1 MVKKFQKKLLII
13 YFKNYIHY
21 NKMSKNSLP
30 IMRYIKNNNINYL
43 NAILNTINI
52 NNESITS
59 NTVSKILNFS
69 CKSGEIYIL
78 HNLSKIINN
87 NNNNIFINIDD
98 YCEAIKNIS
107 VNIKLNDIIK
117 YLLRPEWSK
126 KFIYKNENN
135 NPTNISSNSILYF
148 YDILKMI
155 IINYYDS
162 IIDTTLDSND
172 KLQLQLINKN
182 EKNLELNFKFSNRDS
197 VDINIG
203 FGIYAYVNINS
214 NIFIEGIITNKSDD
228 YIIVKSIK
236 KIPDKIFINKEKYN
250 WNGYII
256 NNKDYNE
263 TIDAIK
269 KFVIPSNNNDEND
282 ENKIKDLI
290 INLKNEDNV
299 NKICKDNTTEEIFT
313 KESVELMDLQKFNNS
328 QREAIKGSLL
338 DLVSLVQGP
347 PGTGKTELICNIIF
361 KILNHYN
368 KKILCVCNSNDAIN
382 NIVEKLDKL
391 NKEFI
396 KDKKLIRYTTSKIY
410 KKLQQENSKILEYT
424 INIFNNDEQKRR
436 INESRI
442 ICTTCGSSNNQI
454 FDNFNNFDYLIMDEA
469 SQTTV
474 PTILIPFMRGCKRLI
489 LVGDHHQL
497 PPTVQSEKAKEAGMD
512 NSLFYLL
519 AMYGCKPYVLQTQY
533 RMHPV
538 INLYPSN
545 QYYGGFVGTGVGVK
559 DLRPK
564 IEGYEWNVSKWPI
577 SIENV
582 KGTANIEDTSYYN
595 MGEIIKIVEII
606 NKIIDNKKLIP
617 EQIGVITPY
626 KAQVNKLKKNLDKK
640 IAVGTVDAFQGQ
652 EKDLIILSTV
662 VSENIPISKFL
673 GDWRRINVSITR
685 AKRGLIIVGNIEYI
699 KKSTPNKNSEQ
710 WINFIKWCEKCGLVK
725 DEDNTLNTK
734 EKERLKKLQDNDMPP
749 LPEQNKLSRK
759 LGKQMESWINQ

>member
-1 MVKKFQKKLLII
+1 
-13 YFKNYIHY
+13 
-21 NKMSKNSLP
+21 MSKNSLP

-182 EKNLELNFKFSNRDS
+182 EKNSELTFKFSNRDS

-361 KILNHYN
+361 KILNHSN

-391 NKEFI
+391 DKEFI

>member
-21 NKMSKNSLP
+21 NKMSNNTQP

-78 HNLSKIINN
+78 HNLSEIII
-87 NNNNIFINIDD
+87 NNNIFINIDD

-117 YLLRPEWSK
+117 NLLRPEWFG

-135 NPTNISSNSILYF
+135 VRNIISSNSILYF

-155 IINYYDS
+155 IIDYYDS

-182 EKNLELNFKFSNRDS
+182 EKNSQLTFKFSNQDS

-290 INLKNEDNV
+290 INLKNEDKDNV
-299 NKICKDNTTEEIFT
+299 NNICKDDTTEEIFT
-313 KESVELMDLQKFNNS
+313 TESVELMDLQKFNNS

-361 KILNHYN
+361 KILNHSN

-564 IEGYEWNVSKWPI
+564 IEGYQWNVPQWPI

-582 KGTANIEDTSYYN
+582 KGTAENDGTSYYN
-595 MGEIIKIVEII
+595 MLEIEKIVEII
-606 NKIIDNKKLIP
+606 NNIIDNKKLIP
-617 EQIGVITPY
+617 EKIGVITPY
-626 KAQVNKLKKNLDKK
+626 KAQVNKLKENLDKK

-662 VSENIPISKFL
+662 VSENTPISKFL

-685 AKRGLIIVGNIEYI
+685 AKRGLIIVGNKEYI
-699 KKSTPNKNSEQ
+699 KNSTPNKNSEQ
-710 WINFIKWCEKCGLVK
+710 WINFIKWCEDCGLVK
-725 DEDNTLNTK
+725 NGDNTLNPK
-734 EKERLKKLQDNDMPP
+734 ETPKKLQDNDMPP
-749 LPEQNKLSRK
+749 LPKQNKLSRK

>member
-182 EKNLELNFKFSNRDS
+182 EKNSELTFKFSNRDS

-361 KILNHYN
+361 KILNHSN

-391 NKEFI
+391 DKEFI

>member
-1 MVKKFQKKLLII
+1 LVKKFQKKLLII

-182 EKNLELNFKFSNRDS
+182 EKNSELTFKFSNRDS

-361 KILNHYN
+361 KILNHSN

-391 NKEFI
+391 DKEFI

-734 EKERLKKLQDNDMPP
+734 EKER
-749 LPEQNKLSRK
+749 
-759 LGKQMESWINQ
+759 